1 MEAPLRGRASSLL
14 SRPLRLLRVIS
25 RLNVGGPARQVLW
38 LSRGLCDFGY
48 ETTVVA
54 GRIPAN
60 EDSLEGE
67 FERAGI
73 PILRFPEMEREISPL
88 RDVAASWG
96 LRRLI
101 GELRPDLIH
110 VHLSKAAFLVR
121 VARILSPAR
130 RFAPVV
136 YTHHGNRLRGY
147 FSPMKES
154 LVRMTERALAPW
166 TEAFLVL
173 SPQQRDE
180 IALEFRV
187 GRLSQYRVV
196 PLGLDLSFVDR
207 LEGHRGELRKE
218 LALSPERP
226 LVGIVGRIAPI
237 KNHELFVAAAAA
249 VAASWGP
256 ENRPLFVVVGS
267 GSQQELKALE
277 RRVHAAGLAQDF
289 RFLGTRKD
297 PAEFLADLDVVAL
310 TSRNEGTP
318 LSLIEAMAAGRAI
331 VATDVG
337 GVRDLLTQEW
347 GEDAGKPWVLSEKPR
362 GLLVAS
368 GAVEEFAAAL
378 TAILRDPARREEIGR
393 ASREFARSRFSL
405 GRLLRDLDVVYREV
419 LEGSRNQGRPRFSR
433 RQPA

>member
-1 MEAPLRGRASSLL
+1 LKSDGQPI
-14 SRPLRLLRVIS
+14 RLLRIIS
-25 RLNVGGPARQVLW
+25 RLNVGGPARQVFW
-38 LSRGLCDFGY
+38 LSHGLRDLGY
-48 ETTVVA
+48 DTTVVA

-67 FERAGI
+67 FERAGV
-73 PILRFPEMEREISPL
+73 PVLRFPEMEREISPV
-88 RDVAASWG
+88 RDLAASWR

-101 GELRPDLIH
+101 RELRPDLIH

-121 VARILSPAR
+121 FARILSPAR
-130 RFAPVV
+130 DFAPVV
-136 YTHHGNRLRGY
+136 YTHHGNRFRGY
-147 FSPMKES
+147 FSPAKQM
-154 LVRMTERALAPW
+154 LVCITERILASW
-166 TEAFLVL
+166 TEAFVVL

-196 PLGLDLSFVDR
+196 PLGLDLSFVGR
-207 LEGHRGELRKE
+207 LESHRGTLRRELS
-218 LALSPERP
+218 LPPERP

-237 KNHELFVAAAAA
+237 KNHELFVDAAAR
-249 VAASWGP
+249 VAAGWGTG
-256 ENRPLFVVVGS
+256 NRPFFVVVGS
-267 GSQQELKALE
+267 GSRQELQALE
-277 RRVHAAGLAQDF
+277 QRVQAAGLTEDF
-289 RFLGTRKD
+289 RFLGTRRD

-337 GVRDLLTQEW
+337 GVRDLLTREW
-347 GEDAGKPWVLSEKPR
+347 GEDAGEQWGLSETPR
-362 GLLVAS
+362 GLLVPS

-378 TAILRDPARREEIGR
+378 TALLREPSRRERMGR

-405 GRLLRDLDVVYREV
+405 ERLNRDLDRVYREV
-419 LEGSRNQGRPRFSR
+419 LEGSRKH
-433 RQPA
+433 A